1 MARNNRLVWVDLEM
15 TGLDPET
22 NVIVEIA
29 TIVTEEDLSIVA
41 EGPNIVI
48 HQPDAILDTLDPVV
62 LEMHTKSGLIDR
74 IRQSDVTLER
84 ATHDT
89 LAFIREHVDART
101 APLAGNSVWKDKQF
115 LERYMGDVV
124 ASLHYRLVDVSTV
137 KELARRWYPA
147 IKAPKK
153 KESHRALD
161 DIRESIA
168 ELQFYREKIFAK

>member
-15 TGLDPET
+15 TGLDPEI

-29 TIVTEEDLSIVA
+29 TIITEEDLSVVA

-48 HQPDAILDTLDPVV
+48 HQPDAMLENLDDVV
-62 LEMHTKSGLIDR
+62 LQMHTRSGLIQR
-74 IRQSDVTLER
+74 IKDSEITLEK

-89 LAFIREHVDART
+89 LAFIHDHVDPRT

-115 LERYMGDVV
+115 LERYMSDVV
-124 ASLHYRLVDVSTV
+124 DSLHYRLVDVSTI

-168 ELQFYREKIFAK
+168 ELQFYRDKLFVN